1 VNTVYVTDGS
11 FEGLLSAVY
20 DSWYVREDNVLN
32 ILPAMPAHPD
42 FLITYKPVKTNE
54 AKAAKVFDAVVGKIS
69 GDAARRVMLCWFS
82 EQEDAGRI
90 ILNYLRLGF
99 SVGPQVEEMTV
110 HKHVKPMHDAA
121 GRVGFEA
128 HRMLGLAR
136 FYKTKQDWYC
146 AVIEPLYY
154 ILPLVAGHFA
164 ERTADSRWMIH
175 DRGRALTAAFE
186 NGEWSIVPG
195 RLVDTAGMH
204 RDEEMYQQM
213 WRRYFDAMA
222 IENRLNRNLQ
232 RHFMPKRYWKH
243 LVEDPNG
250 ALNKAM
256 KLMP

>member
-1 VNTVYVTDGS
+1 MNTVYVTDGS

-20 DSWYVREDNVLN
+20 DSWYMREDNVLN
-32 ILPAMPAHPD
+32 ILPMLPVQPD

-54 AKAAKVFDAVVGKIS
+54 AKAAKVFDAVVQKIS
-69 GDAARRVMLCWFS
+69 GDAARRLMLCWFS

-90 ILNYLRLGF
+90 ILNYLRFGF
-99 SVGPQVEEMTV
+99 STGPQVEEMVV

-128 HRMLGLAR
+128 HRMLGLTR

-154 ILPLVAGHFA
+154 ILPLLSEHFA
-164 ERTADSRWMIH
+164 GRMADSRWMIH
-175 DRGRALTAAFE
+175 DRGRELTAAFE
-186 NGEWSIVPG
+186 DGAWNIVPG
-195 RLVDTAGMH
+195 RLIDTVGMH
-204 RDEEMYQQM
+204 RDEDSYQEM

-243 LVEDPNG
+243 LVENPNG
-250 ALNKAM
+250 ALIKAM
-256 KLMP
+256 KL